1 MIMQIIGDLFGW
13 IMYGCY
19 QIMHNH
25 YYGLTIILFTL
36 LTKIILLPISIM
48 VQKNSIKMVKMY
60 PQMNR
65 IKAKYFGNKDMISE
79 EQYNLYKK
87 EQYHPVL
94 DLLPVILQLIVL
106 MGVIDVIYKPLRH
119 LLHIAQENID
129 AAVSVF
135 SSLIGIGSEVSSV
148 QIQMADYIAHTENIS
163 AFSGALSNDMLNQ
176 ITSLDL
182 SFCGFNLGVIP
193 ITTGGASILIP
204 ILAALSSWLMC
215 FTQNKAN
222 VLQSEQ
228 SRTNQMVTLL
238 LSVGLSLYLGFFVPA
253 GVGFYWI
260 ISNLMSI
267 ALMYILNFC
276 INPKKY
282 IDYDALEESKKELA
296 QVQQYMTKA
305 NIKSDKEFAALEK
318 QDYKRFSKYENKQIV
333 FYSEKNGFYKYFQNV
348 IEIILRKT
356 DIVIHYITSDPHDEV
371 FKLQSENFQVYYI
384 GENKLIFLMMKMDAD
399 MVVMTTPDLQK
410 YHIKRSMV
418 RDDVEYVYK
427 DHAIGSPNMT
437 LRKHALDYYD
447 TIFATNEINYNEIRK
462 QEEIYGLK
470 PKNVVKSGYGLIDN
484 MIAHY
489 EKESVGENNPKV
501 ILIAPS
507 WQEDNLLDLCIDE
520 ILTHLL
526 GQGYFVILR
535 PHPQYVRHFEGKLN
549 MIKEK
554 YAHCKDFELQ
564 LDFSSNATVFNAD
577 ILMTDWS
584 GIAYEYSFTTLKP
597 TLFINTP
604 MKVMNPDYEEIG
616 VTPFDIVIRN
626 QIGLSLETEQIE
638 TIDEVVKKLLNNDSY
653 SKEKMRE
660 IREKYLYNVS
670 HSSEI
675 EADYIIKRLIEKSTL

>member
-1 MIMQIIGDLFGW
+1 MQIIGDIFGW

-19 QIMHNH
+19 NFMNNH
-25 YYGLTIILFTL
+25 SYGLTIILFTL
-36 LTKIILLPISIM
+36 LTKIILLPVSVM

-60 PQMNR
+60 PQMNH

-94 DLLPVILQLIVL
+94 DLLPVVLQLIVL

-129 AAVSVF
+129 AMVSVF
-135 SSLIGIGSEVSSV
+135 SSLTGIGSEVSSV

-163 AFSGALSNDMLNQ
+163 AFSGILSNDILNQ

-182 SFCGFNLGVIP
+182 TFCGFDLGVVP
-193 ITTGGASILIP
+193 IAAGGASILIP
-204 ILAALSSWLMC
+204 ILAAFSSWLMC

-228 SRTNQMVTLL
+228 SKTNQIVTLL
-238 LSVGLSLYLGFFVPA
+238 ISVGLSLYLGFFVPA

-282 IDYDALEESKKELA
+282 IDYDALEESKEELA
-296 QVQQYMTKA
+296 QMQKYMTKPGA
-305 NIKSDKEFAALEK
+305 KDNKEFAALEK
-318 QDYKRFSKYENKQIV
+318 QDYKRFLKYENKQLV
-333 FYSEKNGFYKYFQNV
+333 FYSEKNGFYKYFQDV
-348 IEIILRKT
+348 IEIILKKT

-371 FKLQSENFQVYYI
+371 FKLQNENFQVYYI
-384 GENKLIFLMMKMDAD
+384 GENKLIVLMMKMDAD

-427 DHAIGSPNMT
+427 DHGIGSVNLM
-437 LRKHALDYYD
+437 LRKHALDYFD
-447 TIFATNEINYNEIRK
+447 TVFASNDISYQEIK
-462 QEEIYGLK
+462 QQEAVYALK
-470 PKNVVKSGYGLIDN
+470 PKTVIRYGYGLIDN
-484 MIAHY
+484 MIENY
-489 EKESVGENNPKV
+489 ENQPVRVNDPKV

-507 WQEDNLLDLCIDE
+507 WQEDNILDLCIDE
-520 ILTHLL
+520 ILQHLL
-526 GQGYFVILR
+526 GHGYHIILR
-535 PHPQYVRHFEGKLN
+535 PHPQYVRHFENRLT
-549 MIKEK
+549 MLKEK
-554 YAHCKDFELQ
+554 YKEYADFELQ
-564 LDFSSNATVFNAD
+564 LDFSSNDTVFNAD

-597 TLFINTP
+597 SLFINTP
-604 MKVMNPDYEEIG
+604 MKIMNPDWEDIG
-616 VTPFDIVIRN
+616 VTPFDIEVRN
-626 QIGLSLETEQIE
+626 QMGISVELDQIAS
-638 TIDEVVKKLLNNDSY
+638 IDKVVKKLLFEDNY
-653 SKEKMRE
+653 SKDNMKKM
-660 IREKYLYNVS
+660 REKYLYNVS
-670 HSSEI
+670 ESAKVG
-675 EADYIIKRLIEKSTL
+675 ADYIIKRLIEFSQKE